1 MRFLGKL
8 HAHGMTRRR
17 PPVSPDL
24 AVALLL
30 LGYMNKKIDQLE
42 WRRED
47 VPNAM
52 LIKAVAGVF

>member
-1 MRFLGKL
+1 
-8 HAHGMTRRR
+8 MTRRR